1 MLSDIEELARDGMR
15 DFTATMHA
23 SPDLAAR
30 AHAQH
35 KRRRL
40 TAYASAAGAVGA
52 AGAAAA
58 VVVSVA
64 LPAGSAGVAPPAGRV
79 SGSHPTASNASRSPG
94 IQLAAWTVI
103 RETNGD
109 IKVTFRE
116 ATNIAG
122 LQRTLRG
129 DGIPASVTF
138 AGQQNSACRPYHPAG
153 GSRAYWPFGPGTGP
167 FDGKR
172 FMHDARAA
180 FDSPYALV
188 IDPSA
193 VPSGAGVQIMVS
205 GTPGAADNFSL
216 NMDLVEASQ
225 QCTGS

>member
-30 AHAQH
+30 AYGQQ

-52 AGAAAA
+52 AGAAAVA
-58 VVVSVA
+58 LSVA
-64 LPAGSAGVAPPAGRV
+64 LPAGHV
-79 SGSHPTASNASRSPG
+79 SGGHPTASSASRSPG
-94 IQLAAWTVI
+94 IQLAAWTVS
-103 RETNGD
+103 REANGN

-122 LQRTLRG
+122 LQRTLRA
-129 DGIPASVTF
+129 DRVPASVSF
-138 AGQQNSACRPYHPAG
+138 AGQQNSACQPYHPAG
-153 GSRAYWPFGPGTGP
+153 GSPAYWPFGPGTGP

-172 FMHDARAA
+172 FTHDARAA
-180 FDSPYALV
+180 FNSPYALV
-188 IDPSA
+188 INPSA
-193 VPSGAGVQIMVS
+193 VPSGAGVQILVS

-216 NMDLVEASQ
+216 TMDLVQASQ